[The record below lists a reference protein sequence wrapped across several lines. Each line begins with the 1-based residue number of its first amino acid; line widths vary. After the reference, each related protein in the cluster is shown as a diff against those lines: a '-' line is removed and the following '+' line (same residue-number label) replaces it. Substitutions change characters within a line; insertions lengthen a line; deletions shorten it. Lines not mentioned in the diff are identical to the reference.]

1 MAFGAKKPT
10 TLMDVANKAG
20 VSVST
25 VSKVL
30 KNSERFKPD
39 TVKIVREAARELNY
53 NPNILARGVVMGG
66 HTPVI
71 SFFVPNIMDPFFAE
85 FVDHVERYLRAED
98 YLLTLCLFNED
109 PQIMSGY
116 LKFLMQIRAAG
127 VIFGPCRVDECLEEI
142 RTAQEF
148 MSMVSIQSDIPGISR
163 VDITGE
169 QGSFE
174 IVEYLIR
181 NGHKKIGF
189 VGYGYHMS
197 VMRARLIGYKRALEH
212 NGIPIR
218 EEYIA
223 EGQHSYDSCYQL
235 TQKMLQLPDRP
246 TAIQC
251 PTEYIARAVYKAIY
265 DMGLKIPE
273 DISVVGF
280 DNISIATT
288 LYPPLTTMS
297 QPLDDMAR
305 IAVDKIIKL
314 IKNEQTREE
323 NPETIIL
330 EHEFIIRDSVK
341 SLV

>member
-30 KNSERFKPD
+30 KNSEQFKPD

-127 VIFGPCRVDECLEEI
+127 GNF
-142 RTAQEF
+142 
-148 MSMVSIQSDIPGISR
+148 
-163 VDITGE
+163 
-169 QGSFE
+169 
-174 IVEYLIR
+174 
-181 NGHKKIGF
+181 
-189 VGYGYHMS
+189 
-197 VMRARLIGYKRALEH
+197 RALQGRRMFRGYQDGS
-212 NGIPIR
+212 GIY
-218 EEYIA
+218 EY
-223 EGQHSYDSCYQL
+223 G
-235 TQKMLQLPDRP
+235 
-246 TAIQC
+246 
-251 PTEYIARAVYKAIY
+251 
-265 DMGLKIPE
+265 
-273 DISVVGF
+273 
-280 DNISIATT
+280 
-288 LYPPLTTMS
+288 
-297 QPLDDMAR
+297 
-305 IAVDKIIKL
+305 VDTK
-314 IKNEQTREE
+314 
-323 NPETIIL
+323 
-330 EHEFIIRDSVK
+330 
-341 SLV
+341 